1 MHNKE
6 EEQNLQSFGVQ
17 DFGTQNFSQN
27 KSFSNSQNSQDP
39 QNEEEQDPQKGV
51 KITAIIG
58 PTASGKTPL
67 ALRLAEVM
75 PCVILSLD
83 SLCVYNK
90 INIAS
95 AKPSE
100 DELAQVRHFG
110 VNIVEPSEDF
120 SVSDFVDEYYRALD
134 FCAQN
139 QKELLIVGGSGFYL
153 KALLDGISPHPKVPQ
168 NIKNQAKITPNE
180 RKFELLKKIDP
191 KLAEK
196 ISPQDS
202 YRLARA
208 FEIYHTTKM
217 PPSEYFAANPPK
229 PILKECDLYEISMP
243 KEELQKRIA
252 VRTLEMIKA
261 GLVAEVSALLREY
274 GVERQWIKSIG
285 IAETAD
291 YLDRK
296 LTMPELQAQIC
307 THTIQLAKRQ
317 CTFNRTQFKEHF
329 CDSVVEIYK
338 KIASKFPSSQ

>member
-1 MHNKE
+1 MHSKE

-17 DFGTQNFSQN
+17 DFGTKDFSKTSQ
-27 KSFSNSQNSQDP
+27 KSKQSAPNTKNENQDL
-39 QNEEEQDPQKGV
+39 QKGV

-67 ALRLAEVM
+67 ALHLAEFL

-100 DELAQVRHFG
+100 EELAQVPHFG
-110 VNIVEPSEDF
+110 INIVEPNEDF

-134 FCAQN
+134 FCAKN

-153 KALLDGISPHPKVPQ
+153 KSLLDGISPHPKVPQ

-180 RKFELLKKIDP
+180 RKFELLQKIDP
-191 KLAEK
+191 KLATK

-202 YRLARA
+202 YRLIRA
-208 FEIYHTTKM
+208 FEIYYTTKM

-229 PILKECDLYEISMP
+229 PILKKCELYEISMS

-261 GLVAEVSALLREY
+261 GLVAEVSGLLREY

-329 CDSVVEIYK
+329 CASSDEIYK
-338 KIASKFPSSQ
+338 KIINKEINS